1 MTTDYTNLVNQQV
14 LKDKLYAG
22 SVLVSFKKISGERRD
37 MRCTLN
43 PAKLPAK
50 EGSSTP
56 RAAPYTSLAVFD
68 QDASEW
74 RSFRW
79 DSIIEV
85 KEA

>member
-1 MTTDYTNLVNQQV
+1 
-14 LKDKLYAG
+14 
-22 SVLVSFKKISGERRD
+22 
-37 MRCTLN
+37 MRCTLS

-50 EGSSTP
+50 EGSTTP

-68 QDASEW
+68 QDAGEW